1 MAVQR
6 KEDYRPLMYVVN
18 ASPILTKHK
27 AKKHRYQKKEK
38 TNYRKRKKT

>member
-1 MAVQR
+1 MVVQR
-6 KEDYRPLMYVVN
+6 KGDYRPLIHVVN

-38 TNYRKRKKT
+38 TNYRKRKET